1 MKGHVNRGGGFRGVV
16 NYLLTT
22 EEAKGHRTM
31 RAGATLIGGNLSGRT
46 PRELAAEFGEL
57 RRMRP
62 GVARPVWH
70 CSLSLPA
77 GERLTDAAWQDVAE
91 GLLRKVGMNPD
102 RHPHLLVRHMDTEH
116 EHVHLVASRISVGGE
131 LWHGKWEAHQVM
143 QATGELEREHGL
155 TLTTQ
160 FDPELHR
167 ERRNLTTG
175 QVQEALRLER
185 VPTKLVL
192 QQTLD
197 QALVDT
203 PSMAEFLERLD
214 AAGVDALPNI
224 ASTGRMSGFSFSI
237 QATGEVFKASQLGTA
252 YSWKRLQSRLNY
264 EQSRDVEVLRA
275 QVVEVARR
283 ADLDVLLL
291 RNNPEESDQQ
301 HEIKTPEPRPRNY
314 LEEATQNCKK
324 RDTDV
329 YFLDKKPNFEQQIV
343 VKKAEKEK
351 RTLTKEQKQEIKDIV
366 SRYGIIEEIDYEYS
380 KVDGCECLQYEYT
393 NDKELADLMQKEL
406 LYQLQI
412 DRNYI
417 LSQIE
422 DKKQEPEPEKKKE
435 RNYIEEVTKNVT
447 SEEKIQKCLMLEN
460 DDSKNEE
467 YMQAVSELSD
477 EETKMLFD
485 EMQRRNDEEMEKAM
499 QGFDEK
505 SSKSK
510 IDWSL

>member
-1 MKGHVNRGGGFRGVV
+1 MRGAGFRGVV

-70 CSLSLPA
+70 CSLSLPK
-77 GERLTDAAWQDVAE
+77 GEHLTDAGWQDVAD
-91 GLLRKVGMNPD
+91 GLLRKVGLDPD
-102 RHPHLLVRHMDTEH
+102 RHPYLLVRHMDTEH
-116 EHVHLVASRISVGGE
+116 EHVHLVTSRIGIGGE

-143 QATGELEREHGL
+143 QATGELEVEHGL
-155 TLTTQ
+155 ALTTQ
-160 FDPELHR
+160 FDPDLHR

-252 YSWKRLQSRLNY
+252 YSWKRLQERLDY
-264 EQSRDVEVLRA
+264 EQGRDVEVLRA

-283 ADLDVLLL
+283 ADLDTLLL
-291 RNNPEESDQQ
+291 CNEQKE
-301 HEIKTPEPRPRNY
+301 RNY
-314 LEEATQNCKK
+314 LEE
-324 RDTDV
+324 
-329 YFLDKKPNFEQQIV
+329 KPDFEPQIV

-351 RTLTKEQKQEIKDIV
+351 RKLTEKQKQEVKDIV
-366 SRYGIIEEIDYEYS
+366 NTYSIIEEIDYEYS
-380 KVDGCECLQYEYT
+380 KTDGCEYLQDEYA

-412 DRNYI
+412 ERNYI
-417 LSQIE
+417 LSQIK
-422 DKKQEPEPEKKKE
+422 DVKQNEK
-435 RNYIEEVTKNVT
+435 N
-447 SEEKIQKCLMLEN
+447 
-460 DDSKNEE
+460 
-467 YMQAVSELSD
+467 
-477 EETKMLFD
+477 
-485 EMQRRNDEEMEKAM
+485 M
-499 QGFDEK
+499 QGFEEK